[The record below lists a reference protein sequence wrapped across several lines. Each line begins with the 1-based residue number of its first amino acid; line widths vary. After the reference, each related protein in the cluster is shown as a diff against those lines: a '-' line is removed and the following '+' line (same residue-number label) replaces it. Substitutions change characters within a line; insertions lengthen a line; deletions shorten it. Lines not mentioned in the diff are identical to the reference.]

1 MCGSGPRG
9 TKGDAEAMI
18 VSIEASGS
26 FPVAIYAVAGDFM
39 RASKLHECG
48 ATISL
53 VEEMRQMGEDCNVS
67 KVAKVLFAGRLKV
80 ARRILQPLVDSGLV
94 LMDESGCLSV
104 CDNDEVRQAS
114 LSLSELR
121 FEPPERGYK
130 LVLMPEEVPP
140 SDTCLVSAYRVV
152 ENLPR
157 GFSPDRFQQVPSS
170 SPVHE
175 GVSCVSCKKHAPFIM
190 KIDANSRHIVC
201 RHGKSNVLKI
211 RYQFT
216 QKQDDGVFG
225 PGELVIGLEGND
237 IKEKHWGWLM
247 GPLEKMAG
255 RRGRWEIRV
264 STPADDVLFTS
275 LLKIRGYALT
285 GVPGYVRRVG
295 SKDPSDRYGFF
306 YRHSGLSV
314 KLHGLSEMPEDPSS
328 AVDLALR
335 RLAKDA
341 EDGVVA
347 VTQPEVH
354 IMELCRRF
362 GFEAGPSQGEVLE
375 AMQAVSANMGGAA
388 RARFFAANDWRIPE

>member
-1 MCGSGPRG
+1 
-9 TKGDAEAMI
+9 MI
-18 VSIEASGS
+18 VSIEASGA

-48 ATISL
+48 AAISL

-67 KVAKVLFAGRLKV
+67 QVAKVLFAGRLKV

-94 LMDESGCLSV
+94 LMDDSGRLSV
-104 CDNDEVRQAS
+104 CDNEEVRQAS

-130 LVLMPEEVPP
+130 LVLMPEEVLPAAA
-140 SDTCLVSAYRVV
+140 CLISAYRVV

-157 GFSPDRFQQVPSS
+157 GFSPDRFMQVSS
-170 SPVHE
+170 SGPVHE
-175 GVSCVSCKKHAPFIM
+175 RVSCVSCKKHAPFIM
-190 KIDANSRHIVC
+190 KMDTDSRFVVY
-201 RHGKSNVLKI
+201 RHGKSNMLKI

-216 QKQDDGVFG
+216 QRQIDGVFG
-225 PGELVIGLEGND
+225 PGELVIGLEGDD

-255 RRGRWEIRV
+255 RKGRWEIRV
-264 STPADDVLFTS
+264 STPADDVLFAS
-275 LLKIRGYALT
+275 LLKISGYAFT
-285 GVPGYVRRVG
+285 DVAGYVRRIE
-295 SKDPSDRYGFF
+295 SKDPADRYGSIF
-306 YRHSGLSV
+306 YRPSGISV

-341 EDGVVA
+341 EDGAVA
-347 VTQPEVH
+347 VTQPQVH
-354 IMELCRRF
+354 VMELCRRF
-362 GFEAGPSQGEVLE
+362 GFEAGPSQGEVFE